1 MTHVLTVIAPVGTS
15 VLDETLVRDL
25 SRTLAEAGA
34 ETGMPTWLAAG
45 EAVDLRF
52 TSLAPLDAERLVRT
66 QLSRLPLDLGVQ
78 AFEGR
83 RKRLLLADMESTI
96 IEQEM
101 IDELAEAAGIGAQV
115 AEITRRTMAG
125 ELAFEGALKARAA
138 LLAGQ
143 PAELLDQVA
152 GRMTLHQGALTLVRT
167 LKREGVRCLLV
178 SGGFSVFAERVGV
191 LCGFDAVRCNHLIV
205 EEGRISGH
213 VADPILGRDSKLQA
227 LREARR
233 ELDIPPDATMAV
245 GDGANDLSMLKEAG
259 LGVGFRPKEIVR
271 RKARV
276 SIEHGDLT
284 ALLYLQGYKRDEF
297 SN

>member
-15 VLDETLVRDL
+15 VLDDDLVRDL
-25 SRTLAEAGA
+25 GRTLTEAGA
-34 ETGMPTWLAAG
+34 ETGAPTWLAAG

-52 TSLAPLDAERLVRT
+52 TGLAPREAERLART
-66 QLSRLPLDLGVQ
+66 HLSLLPLDLGVQ

-125 ELAFEGALKARAA
+125 ELAFEGALRARAR

-167 LKREGVRCLLV
+167 LKREGVPCILV
-178 SGGFSVFAERVGV
+178 SGGFSVFAERIAA
-191 LCGFDAVRCNHLIV
+191 LCGFDAVRCNHLVV
-205 EEGRISGH
+205 EDGRINGQ
-213 VADPILGRDSKLQA
+213 VATPILGRDGKLEA
-227 LREARR
+227 LREVSHDLGI
-233 ELDIPPDATMAV
+233 ELTATMAV
-245 GDGANDLSMLKEAG
+245 GDGANDLAMLKEAG

-271 RKARV
+271 RDARV
-276 SIEHGDLT
+276 AIDHGDLT
-284 ALLYLQGYKRDEF
+284 ALLYLQGYSRDDF
-297 SN
+297 TD